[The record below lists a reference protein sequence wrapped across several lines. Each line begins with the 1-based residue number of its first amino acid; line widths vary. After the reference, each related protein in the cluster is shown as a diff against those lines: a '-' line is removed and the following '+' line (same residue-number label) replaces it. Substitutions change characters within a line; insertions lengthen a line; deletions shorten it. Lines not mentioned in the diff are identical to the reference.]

1 MAFCTEATDDYH
13 KKSLKVVA
21 VQIMRGGPCNKKR
34 FNYTCPFFYNQ
45 DHSITEPEP
54 QFEKTKAFVKLN
66 FLFVFFLEKRGSKQE
81 RKVNNSMVVNDLL
94 KLVQNQQVLLNCVAV
109 FSPALKKDVP

>member
-1 MAFCTEATDDYH
+1 MPNASHPLSEPIKGEKLAFCTEATDDYH

-21 VQIMRGGPCNKKR
+21 VQIMRGWGDLVIKNVSI
-34 FNYTCPFFYNQ
+34 TLVLFYNQ

-66 FLFVFFLEKRGSKQE
+66 FLFVFF
-81 RKVNNSMVVNDLL
+81 
-94 KLVQNQQVLLNCVAV
+94 
-109 FSPALKKDVP
+109 